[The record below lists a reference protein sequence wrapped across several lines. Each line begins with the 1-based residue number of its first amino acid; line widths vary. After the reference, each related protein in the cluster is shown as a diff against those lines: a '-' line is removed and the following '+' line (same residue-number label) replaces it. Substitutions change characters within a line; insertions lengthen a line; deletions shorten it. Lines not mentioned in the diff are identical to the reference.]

1 MKNNCNFYVSLLAG
15 ALLPIAFGA
24 NAAERKT
31 NIDSGWQFQ
40 LADKQG
46 ALNAD
51 GWRQLDLPHD
61 WSVEPDAA
69 RMAGGEVIGP
79 FSTNSVGK
87 YQTGNTVGGEGWYRK
102 NLRFSKDDLKKGRKQ
117 LYFEGAYNHATVLV
131 NGKQAVFNPY
141 GYSSFK
147 ADITDLLKPGD
158 NLVEVKVEN
167 KGNNT
172 RWYAGS
178 GIYRHVWLLDLPEIA
193 FNDWDTFVRTDGD
206 LVKVSTTLDNTSSK
220 AKKTDYTV
228 SILNN
233 KGELVASKSGNA
245 TVAANG
251 KAEVNLEI
259 PVQTPSLWSTDDP
272 TLYKA
277 VIKLGNPK
285 KPTDEVTKRFGFR
298 TLEYNAQEGFS
309 VNGKPTLIKGG
320 CVHHDHGLL
329 GAASYDKAE
338 ERKIRLLKERGYNAL
353 RTSHGLPSEHFLDM
367 CVSLGMMV
375 LDETFDQWYLAKND
389 DDYHNYFPE
398 YHTQDLEVMIR
409 RDRNHPSIIMWGL
422 GNEIPGRIEPKGM
435 EVAEEMRQTILALD
449 PTRPITAAI
458 CGWDAGDAWNA
469 AGQNWD
475 QQDAKAFQSLDI
487 GGYNY
492 LFGNYAHDHG
502 THPDRVMCGLES
514 YPKEIAQN
522 WQMVEKNP
530 YVIGDFIWTAMDYLG
545 EAGIGSAFY
554 RKNGEGWQGMF
565 QAWPWF
571 NGWCGDV
578 DLIGQ
583 QKPQSYFH
591 DVAWGLRPVA
601 MAVARPVPEGYY
613 DSVTGW
619 GWPQEEQNW
628 TFPEYNENDT
638 LTVSVISRAP
648 RVRLYLNG
656 ENLGETAPDSLWRTN
671 FTVAYRPGTLR
682 AVNLDQAGKE
692 VKGEEFTLVTT
703 GKPAAIRV
711 IADKSS
717 LDANNPQDLAY
728 VTFEVVDRNG
738 NVVVND
744 ALCDG
749 INLDITV
756 DGEGAE
762 MIAAGNASPTDMKS
776 FRVSNPRPFR
786 GRALAILKSTGKTGD
801 AIVKVSA
808 SGLTEGKLSLSAR

>member
-1 MKNNCNFYVSLLAG
+1 MTEIKKFAFLLGIAS
-15 ALLPIAFGA
+15 ALTF
-24 NAAERKT
+24 NADAQRKT
-31 NIDSGWQFQ
+31 NIDSDWQFQ
-40 LADKQG
+40 LADKSG
-46 ALNAD
+46 SLNAN

-102 NLRFSKDDLKKGRKQ
+102 NLHFSKNDLKKGRKQ
-117 LYFEGAYNHATVLV
+117 LYFEGAYNQATVLV
-131 NGKQAVFNPY
+131 NGKEIAFNPY

-147 ADITDLLKPGD
+147 ADITDALRPGD

-193 FNDWDTFVRTDGD
+193 INDWDTFVRTDGD
-206 LVKVSTTLDNTSSK
+206 MVKVSTTLDNTSSK

-228 SILNN
+228 DILNN
-233 KGELVASKSGNA
+233 KGQLVASKSGKA

-251 KAEVNLEI
+251 KTDINLEI
-259 PVQTPSLWSTDDP
+259 PVANPSLWSTDDP

-277 VIKLGNPK
+277 VIKLGNPN
-285 KPTDEVTKRFGFR
+285 KPTDELSKRFGFR
-298 TLEYNAQEGFS
+298 TLEYDAKAGFR
-309 VNGKPTLIKGG
+309 VNGVPTLIKGG

-329 GAASYDKAE
+329 GAASFDKAE
-338 ERKIRLLKERGYNAL
+338 ERKIRLLKDRGYNAL
-353 RTSHGLPSEHFLDM
+353 RTSHGLPSEHFLEM
-367 CVSLGMMV
+367 CDSLGMMV

-398 YHTQDLEVMIR
+398 YHTQDLETMIR

-435 EVAEEMRQTILALD
+435 EVAVEMRQTVLNLD

-458 CGWDAGDAWNA
+458 CGWDAGDEWNA
-469 AGQNWD
+469 AGQNWE

-492 LFGNYAHDHG
+492 MFGKYDHDHG

-522 WQMVEKNP
+522 WQLVEKNP
-530 YVIGDFIWTAMDYLG
+530 YLIGDFIWTAMDYLG

-565 QAWPWF
+565 QGWPWF

-613 DSVTGW
+613 DSITGW

-628 TFPEYNENDT
+628 TFPEYNEKDT
-638 LTVSVISRAP
+638 LNVSVISRSP
-648 RVRLYLNG
+648 LVRLYLNG
-656 ENLGETAPDSLWRTN
+656 ENLGETAPDSLWRAN
-671 FTVAYRPGTLR
+671 FPVAYRPGILR
-682 AVNLDQAGKE
+682 AVNLDKNGKE
-692 VKGEEFTLVTT
+692 IKGEEFTLATT
-703 GKPAAIRV
+703 GKPAAVRIL
-711 IADKSS
+711 ADKSR
-717 LDANNPQDLAY
+717 LDANDPQDIAY
-728 VTFEVVDRNG
+728 VTFEVIDGNG
-738 NVVVND
+738 NVVVNQD
-744 ALCDG
+744 FYKDLKLNISVEGDG
-749 INLDITV
+749 
-756 DGEGAE
+756 AK
-762 MIAAGNASPTDMKS
+762 MIAAGNASPDDMES

-786 GRALAILKSTGKTGD
+786 GRAMAILKSAGKEGNAT
-801 AIVKVSA
+801 VKVSA
-808 SGLTEGKLSLSAR
+808 PGLVGSELKLFTR